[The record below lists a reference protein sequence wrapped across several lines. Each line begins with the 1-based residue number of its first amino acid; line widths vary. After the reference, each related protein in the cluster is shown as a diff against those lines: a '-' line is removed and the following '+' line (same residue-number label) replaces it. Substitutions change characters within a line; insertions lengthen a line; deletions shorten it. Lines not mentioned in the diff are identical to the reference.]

1 MSASWCL
8 AWIETFGKRR
18 ESIAYSNLLCAKQAL
33 VQLRPRVSELQILA
47 VVSLAVVG
55 QEQPG
60 ALDLEV
66 CRFSA
71 LDLSGIDLYPCSLC
85 GKWWRYAFVGVAILG
100 HVSPSGSLLVPRRQ
114 TGTQSN
120 AVR

>member
-71 LDLSGIDLYPCSLC
+71 LDLSGIDPCAALFSTT
-85 GKWWRYAFVGVAILG
+85 F
-100 HVSPSGSLLVPRRQ
+100 
-114 TGTQSN
+114 
-120 AVR
+120 